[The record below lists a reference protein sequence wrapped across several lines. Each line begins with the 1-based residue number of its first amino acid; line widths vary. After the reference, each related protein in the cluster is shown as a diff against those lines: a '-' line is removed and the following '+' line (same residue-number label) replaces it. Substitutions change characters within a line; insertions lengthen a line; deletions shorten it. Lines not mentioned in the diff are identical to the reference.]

1 MERLTDRERE
11 VLALIARHFTTAEIA
26 ARLGL
31 SKTTV
36 RTHVE
41 HILAKLGVR
50 SRREAARVWLEIN
63 EDEAASPEEEA

>member
-11 VLALIARHFTTAEIA
+11 VLALVARHFTTGEIA

-31 SKTTV
+31 AEATV
-36 RTHVE
+36 RTHIE

-50 SRREAARVWLEIN
+50 SRREAARLWVEI
-63 EDEAASPEEEA
+63 DGGEAASPEAEG